1 MTEPQWSH
9 AALNCA
15 DQARTEDFYTR
26 WFGFTRARVVMLPDA
41 EIIFL
46 RNGPVLL
53 ELFGVT
59 GAAAEAIQDGPHD
72 RGAVRHIA
80 FQTDDIDAFL
90 QRMGDAAQVS
100 LGPIGFDD
108 FINGWRTV
116 WLRDPDGVV
125 VEVSQGYRD
134 QDSVPD
140 ENRDTSHQDS
150 TDNVREPA

>member
-1 MTEPQWSH
+1 MTAPQWSH
-9 AALNCA
+9 TALNCA
-15 DQARTEDFYTR
+15 DQARTEQFYTR
-26 WFGFTRARVVMLPDA
+26 WFGFTRVRVVTLPGA
-41 EIIFL
+41 EIVFL

-80 FQTDDIDAFL
+80 FQTDDVDAFL
-90 QRMGDAAQVS
+90 QRMGNAAQVS

-108 FINGWRTV
+108 VIPGWRTV

-134 QDSVPD
+134 RNGAPGT
-140 ENRDTSHQDS
+140 NQDS
-150 TDNVREPA
+150 TDDVRESA